1 MPNTNAPFGF
11 IPYRGNGA
19 APTYEL
25 ATRYIKSDNT
35 TKVFQG
41 DPVIPLTTGYI
52 TQMSAGGTVRCEG
65 IFWGCKYLSTSMKR
79 TVWSNYW
86 PGSDASSD
94 VEAYLYSN
102 PQMQFEV
109 QSSDSASTYS
119 VGFGNIGEYINIGYG
134 IGLSGT
140 PNGNTAN
147 GLSTASVNVATL
159 ATTVTHPFI
168 VVGLIESPPGAD
180 GTDSTS
186 GNPAGS
192 TAEFNR
198 VIVAF
203 NNASSR
209 TNGAGPTG
217 IA

>member
-35 TKVFQG
+35 TKIFQG

-65 IFWGCKYLSTSMKR
+65 IFSGCKYLSTSQKR
-79 TVWSNYW
+79 VVWSNYW
-86 PGSDASSD
+86 PGADASSD

-109 QSSDSASTYS
+109 QSSDSAGTAA
-119 VGFGNIGEYINIGYG
+119 VAFANIGEYVNIGYG

-147 GLSTASVNVATL
+147 GLSTASVNVNTL

-168 VVGLIESPPGAD
+168 VVGLIDSPPGAE
-180 GTDSTS
+180 GTDAAS
-186 GNPAGS
+186 
-192 TAEFNR
+192 EFNR

-217 IA
+217 LA

>member
-1 MPNTNAPFGF
+1 MSNTNAPFGF
-11 IPYRGNGA
+11 VPYRGNGA

-25 ATRYIKSDNT
+25 ATRLIASNNT
-35 TKVFQG
+35 TKIFQG

-65 IFWGCKYLSTSMKR
+65 IFSGCKYLSTSQKR
-79 TVWSNYW
+79 VVWSNFW
-86 PGSDASSD
+86 PGADASSD
-94 VEAYLYSN
+94 AEAYLYSN

-109 QSSDSASTYS
+109 QSSDASGTSAITLA
-119 VGFGNIGEYINIGYG
+119 NIGEYINIGYG

-147 GLSTASVNVATL
+147 GLSTASVDQDTL

-168 VVGLIESPPGAD
+168 IVGLVEAPPGSE
-180 GTDSTS
+180 GT
-186 GNPAGS
+186 NAA
-192 TAEFNR
+192 AEFNR

>member
-25 ATRYIKSDNT
+25 ATRLIASNNT
-35 TKVFQG
+35 TKIFQG
-41 DPVIPLTTGYI
+41 DPVIPLSTGYI

-65 IFWGCKYLSTSMKR
+65 IFWGCKYLSTSQKR
-79 TVWSNYW
+79 VVWSNYW
-86 PGSDASSD
+86 PGADASSD

-109 QSSDSASTYS
+109 QSSDATGTSAITLA
-119 VGFGNIGEYINIGYG
+119 NIGEYINIGYG
-134 IGLSGT
+134 IGLAGT

-147 GLSTASVNVATL
+147 GLSTASVDQDTL
-159 ATTVTHPFI
+159 NTTVTLPFI
-168 VVGLIESPPGAD
+168 IVGLIESPPSAD
-180 GTDSTS
+180 GTDV
-186 GNPAGS
+186 A
-192 TAEFNR
+192 AEYNR

>member
-1 MPNTNAPFGF
+1 VSNTNAPFGF
-11 IPYRGNGA
+11 VPYRGNGA

-25 ATRYIKSDNT
+25 ATRYIASNNT
-35 TKVFQG
+35 TKIFQG

-52 TQMSAGGTVRCEG
+52 GQMSAGGTVRCEG
-65 IFWGCKYLSTSMKR
+65 IFWGCKYLSTSQKR
-79 TVWSNYW
+79 TVWSNFW
-86 PGSDASSD
+86 PGADATGD

-109 QSSDSASTYS
+109 QSSDASGTAAIT
-119 VGFGNIGEYINIGYG
+119 FANIGEYVNIGYG

-147 GLSTASVNVATL
+147 GLSTASIDQDTL
-159 ATTVTHPFI
+159 NTTVTLPFI
-168 VVGLIESPPGAD
+168 IVGLVEAPPGSE
-180 GTDSTS
+180 GTDAAS
-186 GNPAGS
+186 
-192 TAEFNR
+192 EYNR

>member
-1 MPNTNAPFGF
+1 MSNTNAPFGF
-11 IPYRGNGA
+11 VPYRGNGA

-25 ATRYIKSDNT
+25 ATRYIASNNT
-35 TKVFQG
+35 TKIFQG

-52 TQMSAGGTVRCEG
+52 GQMSAGGTVRCEG
-65 IFWGCKYLSTSMKR
+65 IFWGCKYLSTSQKR
-79 TVWSNYW
+79 TVWSNFW
-86 PGSDASSD
+86 PGADATGD

-109 QSSDSASTYS
+109 QSSDASGTAAIT
-119 VGFGNIGEYINIGYG
+119 FANIGEYVNIGYG

-147 GLSTASVNVATL
+147 GLSTASIDQDTL
-159 ATTVTHPFI
+159 NTTVTLPFI
-168 VVGLIESPPGAD
+168 IVGLVEAPPGSE
-180 GTDSTS
+180 GTDAAS
-186 GNPAGS
+186 
-192 TAEFNR
+192 EYNR

>member
-11 IPYRGNGA
+11 VPYRGNGA

-25 ATRYIKSDNT
+25 ATRLIKSDNT
-35 TKVFQG
+35 TKIFQG

-65 IFWGCKYLSTSMKR
+65 IFWGCKYLSTSQKR

-86 PGSDASSD
+86 PGADASSD

-109 QSSDSASTYS
+109 QSSDASGTAAI
-119 VGFGNIGEYINIGYG
+119 GLANIGEYINIGYG
-134 IGLSGT
+134 IGLAGT
-140 PNGNTAN
+140 PNGNTST
-147 GLSTASVNVATL
+147 GLSTASVDQDTL

-168 VVGLIESPPGAD
+168 VVGLIENPPGSD
-180 GTDSTS
+180 GTDV
-186 GNPAGS
+186 A
-192 TAEFNR
+192 AEFNR

>member
-1 MPNTNAPFGF
+1 MSNTNAPFGF
-11 IPYRGNGA
+11 VPYRGNGA

-25 ATRYIKSDNT
+25 STRLIKSDNT
-35 TKVFQG
+35 TKIFQG

-52 TQMSAGGTVRCEG
+52 GQMSAGGTVRCEG
-65 IFWGCKYLSTSMKR
+65 IFWGCKYLSTSQKR
-79 TVWSNYW
+79 TVWSNFW
-86 PGSDASSD
+86 PGADASSD
-94 VEAYLYSN
+94 AEAYLYSN

-109 QSSDSASTYS
+109 QSSDASGTAAITLA
-119 VGFGNIGEYINIGYG
+119 NIGEYINIGYG

-147 GLSTASVNVATL
+147 GLSTASVDQDTL

-168 VVGLIESPPGAD
+168 IVGLVEDPPGSA
-180 GTDSTS
+180 GTNT
-186 GNPAGS
+186 G
-192 TAEFNR
+192 AEFNR

>member
-1 MPNTNAPFGF
+1 MANDNTPFGF
-11 IPYRGNGA
+11 VPYRGNGA

-25 ATRYIKSDNT
+25 STRLIKSDNT
-35 TKVFQG
+35 TKIFQG

-65 IFWGCKYLSTSMKR
+65 IFWGCKYLSTSQKR

-86 PGSDASSD
+86 PGADASSD

-109 QSSDSASTYS
+109 QSADTGASS
-119 VGFGNIGEYINIGYG
+119 PIGLANIGEYINIGYG
-134 IGLSGT
+134 IGMAGT
-140 PNGNTAN
+140 PNGNTAS
-147 GLSTASVNVATL
+147 GLSTAQVDQDTL

-168 VVGLIESPPGAD
+168 VVGLVENPPGSA
-180 GTDSTS
+180 GTDIAS
-186 GNPAGS
+186 
-192 TAEFNR
+192 EYNR

>member
-1 MPNTNAPFGF
+1 MANTNAPFGF
-11 IPYRGNGA
+11 VPYRGNGA

-25 ATRYIKSDNT
+25 ATRQIAYDNT
-35 TKVFQG
+35 TKIFRG

-65 IFWGCKYLSTSMKR
+65 IFWGCKYTSISQKR

-86 PGSDASSD
+86 PGADAVSGS

-109 QSSDSASTYS
+109 QSSDASGTA
-119 VGFGNIGEYINIGYG
+119 GITLANIGEYINIGYG
-134 IGLSGT
+134 IGVSGT
-140 PNGNTAN
+140 PNGDTST
-147 GLSTASVNVATL
+147 GLSTASIDQDTL
-159 ATTVTHPFI
+159 NTTVTLPFI
-168 VVGLIESPPGAD
+168 IVGLVESPPGSE
-180 GTDSTS
+180 GTDAAS
-186 GNPAGS
+186 
-192 TAEFNR
+192 EYNR

>member
-1 MPNTNAPFGF
+1 MPNNNAPFGF
-11 IPYRGNGA
+11 VPYRGNGA

-25 ATRYIKSDNT
+25 STRLIKSDNT

-52 TQMSAGGTVRCEG
+52 GQMPATTGGGPFVRCEG
-65 IFWGCKYLSTSMKR
+65 IFSGCKYLSTSAKR

-86 PGSDASSD
+86 PGADANGD

-109 QSSDSASTYS
+109 QSSDATGTTA
-119 VGFGNIGEYINIGYG
+119 VVFANIGEYIGVGYG
-134 IGLSGT
+134 IGLAGT

-147 GLSTASVNVATL
+147 GLSTASVDQDTL
-159 ATTVTHPFI
+159 NTTVTLPFI
-168 VVGLIESPPGAD
+168 IVGLVESPPGAE
-180 GTDSTS
+180 GTD
-186 GNPAGS
+186 
-192 TAEFNR
+192 TATRYNR

-209 TNGAGPTG
+209 TNGAGPVG

>member
-1 MPNTNAPFGF
+1 MPNNNAPFGF
-11 IPYRGNGA
+11 VPYRGNGA

-25 ATRYIKSDNT
+25 ATRMIASANT
-35 TKVFQG
+35 TKIFQG

-65 IFWGCKYLSTSMKR
+65 IFSGCKYLSTSAKR
-79 TVWSNYW
+79 TVWSNFW
-86 PGSDASSD
+86 PGADANGD

-109 QSSDSASTYS
+109 QSSDASGTAA
-119 VGFGNIGEYINIGYG
+119 VVFANIGEYINIGYG
-134 IGLSGT
+134 IGLAGT

-147 GLSTASVNVATL
+147 GLSTASVDQDTL

-168 VVGLIESPPGAD
+168 VVGLVEAPPGAE
-180 GTDSTS
+180 GTDIAS
-186 GNPAGS
+186 
-192 TAEFNR
+192 EYNR

>member
-1 MPNTNAPFGF
+1 MANVNAPFGF
-11 IPYRGNGA
+11 VTYRGNGA

-25 ATRYIKSDNT
+25 STRMIASANT
-35 TKVFQG
+35 TKIFQG

-65 IFWGCKYLSTSMKR
+65 IFSGCKYISTSQKR

-86 PGSDASSD
+86 PGADANGD

-109 QSSDSASTYS
+109 QSSDTGATSAIT
-119 VGFGNIGEYINIGYG
+119 FANIGEYINIGYG

-147 GLSTASVNVATL
+147 GLSTASVDQDTL

-168 VVGLIESPPGAD
+168 IVGLVEAPPGAE
-180 GTDSTS
+180 GTDIAT
-186 GNPAGS
+186 
-192 TAEFNR
+192 EYNR

-209 TNGAGPTG
+209 TNGAGPVG

>member
-25 ATRYIKSDNT
+25 ATRLIKSDNT
-35 TKVFQG
+35 TKIFQG

-65 IFWGCKYLSTSMKR
+65 IFWGCKYLSTSQKR
-79 TVWSNYW
+79 VVWSNFW
-86 PGSDASSD
+86 PGADASSD

-109 QSSDSASTYS
+109 QSSDASGTA
-119 VGFGNIGEYINIGYG
+119 GITLANIGEYINIGYG

-147 GLSTASVNVATL
+147 GLSTASVDQDTL

-168 VVGLIESPPGAD
+168 IVGLVESPPGVD
-180 GTDSTS
+180 GTDT
-186 GNPAGS
+186 A
-192 TAEFNR
+192 AEFNR

>member
-1 MPNTNAPFGF
+1 VPNTNAPFGF
-11 IPYRGNGA
+11 VPYRGNGA

-25 ATRYIKSDNT
+25 ATRLIKSDNT
-35 TKVFQG
+35 TKIFQG
-41 DPVIPLTTGYI
+41 DPVIPLSTGYI

-65 IFWGCKYLSTSMKR
+65 IFSGCKYLSISMKR

-86 PGSDASSD
+86 PGEGASSD

-109 QSSDSASTYS
+109 QSSDSGGAAAVAFT
-119 VGFGNIGEYINIGYG
+119 NIGEYVNIGYG

-159 ATTVTHPFI
+159 AATVTHPFI
-168 VVGLIESPPGAD
+168 VVGLIDSPPGAE

-186 GNPAGS
+186 ATP
-192 TAEFNR
+192 EFNR

>member
-1 MPNTNAPFGF
+1 VPNNNAPFGF
-11 IPYRGNGA
+11 VPYRGNGA

-25 ATRYIKSDNT
+25 ATRMIASANT
-35 TKVFQG
+35 TKIFQG

-65 IFWGCKYLSTSMKR
+65 IFSGCKYLSTSAKR
-79 TVWSNYW
+79 TVWSNFW
-86 PGSDASSD
+86 PGADANGD

-109 QSSDSASTYS
+109 QSSDASGTAA
-119 VGFGNIGEYINIGYG
+119 VVFANIGEYINIGYG
-134 IGLSGT
+134 IGLAGT

-147 GLSTASVNVATL
+147 GLSTASVDQDTL

-168 VVGLIESPPGAD
+168 VVGLVEAPPGAE
-180 GTDSTS
+180 GTDIAS
-186 GNPAGS
+186 
-192 TAEFNR
+192 EYNR

>member
-1 MPNTNAPFGF
+1 MSNTNAPFGF
-11 IPYRGNGA
+11 VPYRGNGA

-25 ATRYIKSDNT
+25 STRLIKSDNT
-35 TKVFQG
+35 TKIFQG

-52 TQMSAGGTVRCEG
+52 GQMAAGGTVRCEG
-65 IFWGCKYLSTSMKR
+65 IFSGCKYLSTSQKR
-79 TVWSNYW
+79 VVWSNYW
-86 PGSDASSD
+86 PGADASSD
-94 VEAYLYSN
+94 AEAYLYSN

-109 QSSDSASTYS
+109 MSSDASGTSAITLA
-119 VGFGNIGEYINIGYG
+119 NIGEYINIGYG

-140 PNGNTAN
+140 PNGNTSN
-147 GLSTASVNVATL
+147 GLSTASVDQDTL

-168 VVGLIESPPGAD
+168 IVGLIENPPGTE
-180 GTDSTS
+180 GT
-186 GNPAGS
+186 NAA
-192 TAEFNR
+192 AEYNR

-209 TNGAGPTG
+209 TNGAGPVG

>member
-1 MPNTNAPFGF
+1 MANTNAPFGF
-11 IPYRGNGA
+11 VPYRGNGA

-25 ATRYIKSDNT
+25 ATRQIAYDNT
-35 TKVFQG
+35 TKIYRG
-41 DPVIPLTTGYI
+41 DPVIPLSTGYI

-65 IFWGCKYLSTSMKR
+65 IFWGCKYTSISQKR

-86 PGSDASSD
+86 PTADAVENS

-109 QSSDSASTYS
+109 QSGDVSGTSAITLA
-119 VGFGNIGEYINIGYG
+119 NIGEYINIGYVG
-134 IGLSGT
+134 S
-140 PNGNTAN
+140 PNGNTAT
-147 GLSTASVNVATL
+147 GISTAFVDQDTL
-159 ATTVTHPFI
+159 NTTVTHPFI
-168 VVGLIESPPGAD
+168 VVGLIDSPPGSE
-180 GTDSTS
+180 GTD
-186 GNPAGS
+186 
-192 TAEFNR
+192 TASEYNR
-198 VIVAF
+198 VIVGF

>member
-11 IPYRGNGA
+11 VPYRGNGA

-25 ATRYIKSDNT
+25 ATRLIKSDNT
-35 TKVFQG
+35 TKIFKG

-52 TQMSAGGTVRCEG
+52 GQMSAGGTVRCEG
-65 IFWGCKYLSTSMKR
+65 IFWGCKYLSTSQKR
-79 TVWSNYW
+79 VVWSNYW
-86 PGSDASSD
+86 PGADASAD
-94 VEAYLYSN
+94 AEAYLYSAPN
-102 PQMQFEV
+102 MQFEV
-109 QSSDSASTYS
+109 QSSDASGTAAIA
-119 VGFGNIGEYINIGYG
+119 FANIGEYVNIGYG

-140 PNGNTAN
+140 PNGDTNT
-147 GLSTASVNVATL
+147 GLSTASIDQDTL

-168 VVGLIESPPGAD
+168 IVGLVENPPGSD
-180 GTDSTS
+180 GTDIAS
-186 GNPAGS
+186 
-192 TAEFNR
+192 EYNR

-209 TNGAGPTG
+209 TNGGGPTG

>member
-1 MPNTNAPFGF
+1 MANTNAPFGF
-11 IPYRGNGA
+11 VPYRGNGA

-25 ATRYIKSDNT
+25 ATRQIAYDNT
-35 TKVFQG
+35 TKIFRG
-41 DPVIPLTTGYI
+41 DPVIPLTTGFI
-52 TQMSAGGTVRCEG
+52 GQMSAGGTVRCEG
-65 IFWGCKYLSTSMKR
+65 VFWGCKYTSVSQKR
-79 TVWSNYW
+79 PVWSSYW
-86 PGSDASSD
+86 PGADAVSGS

-109 QSSDSASTYS
+109 QSSDSGGTAA
-119 VGFGNIGEYINIGYG
+119 VAFANIGEYVNIGYG
-134 IGLSGT
+134 IGMSGT
-140 PNGNTAN
+140 PNGNTDT

-168 VVGLIESPPGAD
+168 VVGLIESPPGSD
-180 GTDSTS
+180 GTDATS
-186 GNPAGS
+186 
-192 TAEFNR
+192 EYNR

-209 TNGAGPTG
+209 TNGAGPVG

>member
-1 MPNTNAPFGF
+1 MANTNAPFGF
-11 IPYRGNGA
+11 VPYRGNGA

-25 ATRYIKSDNT
+25 STRLIKSDNT
-35 TKVFQG
+35 TKIFQG

-52 TQMSAGGTVRCEG
+52 GQMSAGGTVRCEG
-65 IFWGCKYLSTSMKR
+65 IFSGCKYLSTSAKR

-86 PGSDASSD
+86 PGADASSD

-109 QSSDSASTYS
+109 QSADTGGTSA
-119 VGFGNIGEYINIGYG
+119 VVFANIGEYINIGYG

-147 GLSTASVNVATL
+147 GLSTASVDQDTL

-168 VVGLIESPPGAD
+168 VVGLVEAPPGAE
-180 GTDSTS
+180 GTDIAT
-186 GNPAGS
+186 
-192 TAEFNR
+192 EYNR

>member
-11 IPYRGNGA
+11 VPYRGNGA

-25 ATRYIKSDNT
+25 ATRYIKSDNG
-35 TKVFQG
+35 TKIFQG
-41 DPVIPLTTGYI
+41 DPVIPLPTGYI

-65 IFWGCKYLSTSMKR
+65 IFSGCKYLSTSAKR

-86 PGSDASSD
+86 PGADASSD

-109 QSSDSASTYS
+109 QSSDS
-119 VGFGNIGEYINIGYG
+119 VGTAAVTFANIGEYVNIGYG
-134 IGLSGT
+134 IDILPT
-140 PNGNTAN
+140 PPNGNTAN

-168 VVGLIESPPGAD
+168 VVGLIDSPPGAE
-180 GTDSTS
+180 GTDTVSQY
-186 GNPAGS
+186 
-192 TAEFNR
+192 NR

-217 IA
+217 LT

>member
-1 MPNTNAPFGF
+1 MSNTNAPFGF

-19 APTYEL
+19 VPTYEL
-25 ATRYIKSDNT
+25 ATRLIKSDNT
-35 TKVFQG
+35 TKIFQG

-52 TQMSAGGTVRCEG
+52 SQMSAGGTVRCEG
-65 IFWGCKYLSTSMKR
+65 IFWGCKYLSTSQKR
-79 TVWSNYW
+79 VVWSNYW
-86 PGSDASSD
+86 PGADASSD
-94 VEAYLYSN
+94 AEAYLYSN

-109 QSSDSASTYS
+109 MSSDASGTS
-119 VGFGNIGEYINIGYG
+119 VITLANIGEYINIGYG

-140 PNGNTAN
+140 PNGNTSN
-147 GLSTASVNVATL
+147 GLSTASVDQDTL

-168 VVGLIESPPGAD
+168 IVGLVENPPGTE
-180 GTDSTS
+180 GT
-186 GNPAGS
+186 NAA
-192 TAEFNR
+192 AEYNR